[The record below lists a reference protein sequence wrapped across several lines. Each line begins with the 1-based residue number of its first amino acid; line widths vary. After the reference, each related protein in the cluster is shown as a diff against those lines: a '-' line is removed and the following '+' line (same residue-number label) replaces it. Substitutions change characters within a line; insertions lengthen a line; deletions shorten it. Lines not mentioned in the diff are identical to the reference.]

1 MKKRSIF
8 FRLMIGY
15 VVVLALAT
23 GVSVYAIIQL
33 REMRDVTHSII
44 LVDNPFIDLHNK
56 LSDDLLSETRY
67 DKKYTILRDKAL
79 YDNFQSARAEFE
91 AHLDDAAR
99 LADTAEMRA
108 VILRVLG
115 FHRFYLA
122 LFTEEAGHI
131 MSGGK
136 YDTAW
141 FNGEKEKAVDSL
153 LNELMQVRV
162 LSQKSIFGKVV
173 QLNEAGVR
181 AINAAM
187 VTTAAAL
194 VFGVLLSLIIT
205 RSITKPLAEMKRKTT
220 EISNGIY
227 EADLTL
233 ASPPE
238 IAALGES
245 FNLMCEKLKAVDKM
259 KSDFYAL
266 MSHELRTPLT
276 SIKEGTN
283 LFLEGQVGEVTEKQK
298 KILSII
304 AEESNRLIDLVNSLL
319 DIARLEAG
327 MVAYSFSTL
336 DLNALVMRAV
346 KEVAPLAEA
355 KRISVEK
362 DLHVLPPVP
371 LDAERFLQ
379 ALRNLIGNAL
389 KFTPRGGTVTVASR
403 PVEDGVAISV
413 SDTGPGIPPEHAAVI
428 FDKFR
433 QAAVVG
439 AQKLQGTGLG
449 LAIVKHIVQDHGGK
463 VWVESEVGRGSIFTM
478 VLPASSRLPEPAAAR
493 S

>member
-8 FRLMIGY
+8 FRLMVGY
-15 VVVLALAT
+15 VIVLALAT
-23 GVSVYAIIQL
+23 GVSVYAISKL
-33 REMRDVTHSII
+33 GEMRDVTHSII
-44 LVDNPFIDLHNK
+44 LVDNPFLDLHNK
-56 LSDDLLSETRY
+56 LSDALLSETRY

-79 YDNFQSARAEFE
+79 HDNFLAARAQFE
-91 AHLDDAAR
+91 QYLDEAAR
-99 LADTAEMRA
+99 IADTAEMRA

-115 FHRFYLA
+115 FHQFYQA
-122 LFTEEAGHI
+122 LFNEEAGYI
-131 MSGGK
+131 MSGKK
-136 YDTAW
+136 YDAARY
-141 FNGEKEKAVDSL
+141 NEDKEKAVDSL
-153 LNELMQVRV
+153 MNELMQVRV
-162 LSQKSIFGKVV
+162 LSQKSIFGKVH
-173 QLNEAGVR
+173 QLNKAGVR
-181 AINAAM
+181 AINVAM

-194 VFGVLLSLIIT
+194 IFGVVLSLIIT
-205 RSITKPLAEMKRKTT
+205 ASITTPLAVMKRKTA
-220 EISNGIY
+220 EISSGIY

-233 ASPPE
+233 TSPPE

-245 FNLMCEKLKAVDKM
+245 FNLMCVKLKTVDKM

-327 MVAYSFSTL
+327 MVAYNFSTT
-336 DLNALVMRAV
+336 DLNPLVMRAI
-346 KEVAPLAEA
+346 KEVTPLAQA
-355 KRISVEK
+355 KRITIEK
-362 DLHVLPPVP
+362 DLHILPLVL

-403 PVEDGVAISV
+403 PIENGVAISV
-413 SDTGPGIPPEHAAVI
+413 ADTGPGIPPEHAAVI
-428 FDKFR
+428 FDKYR
-433 QAAVVG
+433 QAVVAG

-449 LAIVKHIVQDHGGK
+449 LAIVKHIVQDHGGR
-463 VWVESEVGRGSIFTM
+463 VWVDSEVGRGSIFTM
-478 VLPASSRLPEPAAAR
+478 VLPVSSHLPEPAAAH

>member
-23 GVSVYAIIQL
+23 GVSVYAILQL
-33 REMRDVTHSII
+33 GQMRDVTHSII
-44 LVDNPFIDLHNK
+44 LVDNPFLDLHNK

-79 YDNFQSARAEFE
+79 HDNFLAARAQFE
-91 AHLDDAAR
+91 EHLDEAAR
-99 LADTAEMRA
+99 IADTAEMRA

-115 FHRFYLA
+115 FHRFYQA
-122 LFTEEAGHI
+122 LFSEEAGYI
-131 MSGGK
+131 LSGKK
-136 YDTAW
+136 YDVAR
-141 FNGEKEKAVDSL
+141 FNDEKEKAVDAL
-153 LNELMQVRV
+153 MGELMQVRV
-162 LSQKSIFGKVV
+162 LSQQSIFGKVHE
-173 QLNEAGVR
+173 LNRAGVR
-181 AINAAM
+181 AINVAM

-194 VFGVLLSLIIT
+194 IIGVILSLIIT
-205 RSITKPLAEMKRKTT
+205 ASITKPLAVMKRKTA
-220 EISNGIY
+220 EISSGIY
-227 EADLTL
+227 EADLIL

-298 KILSII
+298 KILSIL

-327 MVAYSFSTL
+327 MVAYSFSKA
-336 DLNALVMRAV
+336 DLNLLVMRAV
-346 KEVAPLAEA
+346 KEVTPLAEA
-355 KRISVEK
+355 KRITVEK
-362 DLHVLPPVP
+362 DLHVLPRVP

-389 KFTPRGGTVTVASR
+389 KFTPRGGTVTIATS
-403 PVEDGVAISV
+403 PVENGVAISV
-413 SDTGPGIPPEHAAVI
+413 ADTGPGIPPEHAAVI
-428 FDKFR
+428 FDKYR
-433 QAAVVG
+433 QAVVAG
-439 AQKLQGTGLG
+439 SQKLQGTGLG

-478 VLPASSRLPEPAAAR
+478 VLPVSSPLPEPVAAH

>member
-15 VVVLALAT
+15 VVVLTLAT
-23 GVSVYAIIQL
+23 GVSVYAILQL
-33 REMRDVTHSII
+33 GQMIDVTHSII

-56 LSDDLLSETRY
+56 LSDALLSETRY
-67 DKKYTILRDKAL
+67 DKKYTILRDQAL
-79 YDNFQSARAEFE
+79 HDTFLEARTQFE
-91 AHLDDAAR
+91 QYLKEAAR
-99 LADTAEMRA
+99 IADTDEMRA
-108 VILRVLG
+108 VIARVLQ
-115 FHRFYLA
+115 FHEAYQA
-122 LFTEEAGHI
+122 LFAAEADTI
-131 MSGGK
+131 VSGKK
-136 YDTAW
+136 YDTARSAA
-141 FNGEKEKAVDSL
+141 EKEKAVDA
-153 LNELMQVRV
+153 LMGALMRVRI
-162 LSQKSIFGKVV
+162 LSQQSIFGKVS
-173 QLNEAGVR
+173 QLNEAGAR

-187 VTTAAAL
+187 ATTAAAL
-194 VFGVLLSLIIT
+194 IFGVVLSFIIT
-205 RSITKPLAEMKRKTT
+205 ASITKPLAVMKRKTA

-227 EADLTL
+227 EADLVL
-233 ASPPE
+233 AAPPE
-238 IAALGES
+238 IAALSES

-283 LFLEGQVGEVTEKQK
+283 LFIEGKAGDVTEKQK

-319 DIARLEAG
+319 DIAKLEAG
-327 MVAYSFSTL
+327 MVPYNFSMV
-336 DLNALVMRAV
+336 DVNPLVMRAV
-346 KEVAPLAEA
+346 KEVALLAVA
-355 KRISVEK
+355 KRITVEK
-362 DLHVLPPVP
+362 DLRALPAVP
-371 LDAERFLQ
+371 LDAERFMQ

-403 PVEDGVAISV
+403 PVENGVAISV
-413 SDTGPGIPPEHAAVI
+413 ADTGPGIPPEHGAVI
-428 FDKFR
+428 FDKYR
-433 QAAVVG
+433 QAVVAG

-449 LAIVKHIVQDHGGK
+449 LAIVKHIVQDHGGR

-478 VLPASSRLPEPAAAR
+478 VLPASSRLPGPAAAR